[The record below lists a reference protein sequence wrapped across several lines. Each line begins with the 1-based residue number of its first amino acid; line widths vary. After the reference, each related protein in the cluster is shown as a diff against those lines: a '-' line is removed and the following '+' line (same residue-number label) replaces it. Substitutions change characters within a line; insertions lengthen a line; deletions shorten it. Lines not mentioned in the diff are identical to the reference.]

1 MIRIVLPTMEPKM
14 RLPIHLDLAEV
25 FDLAPDVARLIG
37 LLIKAKSKRSDGGK
51 SITEGERAELQDALE
66 EALGEIITAGQD

>member
-1 MIRIVLPTMEPKM
+1 M